1 MWNIEKRYRQSYLKN
16 RNRDTEVENE
26 EMDTKEGRR
35 VVG

>member
-1 MWNIEKRYRQSYLKN
+1 MWNIEKWDRQSYLQN

-26 EMDTKEGRR
+26 EMDTKEGRG